1 MKANIIQLK
10 KDITDAK
17 VRQDEASKDVKRIE
31 RDMKDF
37 DNNKDSK
44 LAELQVSIHHLLDKY
59 IVMLM
64 LIRHP

>member
-1 MKANIIQLK
+1 MKANVLQLK

-17 VRQDEASKDVKRIE
+17 ARQDEASKDVKRIE

-44 LAELQVSIHHLLDKY
+44 LAELQVSTIILLHKC
-59 IVMLM
+59 IIMLT
-64 LIRHP
+64 LVRHP

>member
-1 MKANIIQLK
+1 MKANILQLK

-17 VRQDEASKDVKRIE
+17 ARQDEASKDIKRIE

-44 LAELQVSIHHLLDKY
+44 LAELQVFNPDPLNKY
-59 IVMLM
+59 IILTSV
-64 LIRHP
+64 RHL